1 MPRVVVSENGGSDY
15 WITVVTLPSVDKALS
30 SSLSKENV
38 DALITQL
45 AMDPEMGTIVPNSGG
60 LRKVRFPCK
69 NAGKSGGLRVIYMYR
84 DLNMPLYLIAAY
96 EKTKKSRY
104 TERELSAMRSLCTQI
119 VNEHAAQNIRKINGS
134 WSA

>member
-1 MPRVVVSENGGSDY
+1 VPSRISSHDFFNIQPTHTNNSQALQEKCSRKGSTPDL
-15 WITVVTLPSVDKALS
+15 IAQISFTFI
-30 SSLSKENV
+30 
-38 DALITQL
+38 DA
-45 AMDPEMGTIVPNSGG
+45 NSGG